1 MKSQFDEIDIV
12 STDVLFNKELAYSI
26 KGIGWFNE
34 KDLHKIEKTARALMM
49 FNVNA
54 IVNPEKLLEGGVVYM
69 CKKGAWLVEVPYCFM
84 APGIK
89 FKHKYELFLMRKKNK
104 LNVLPMTN

>member
-12 STDVLFNKELAYSI
+12 PTDVLYLKDLAYSI
-26 KGIGWFNE
+26 TGTGWFSE
-34 KDLHKIEKTARALMM
+34 KDLHKIEKTARALML

-54 IVNPEKLLEGGVVYM
+54 IVNTEKLLEGKVLYI
-69 CKKGAWLVEVPYCFM
+69 CKKGVWLVEVPYDFKGT
-84 APGIK
+84 GIK

-104 LNVLPMTN
+104 LNVSPMTN